1 MTEYFFYLIIFATFA
16 TETNYINTINMK
28 NKLHLSIAMLL
39 LLVPWIGATAQKA
52 IGIDFFKEV
61 KMISNVQVYQDNIYF
76 IVKQADMEENRY
88 RSDLYRLVDG
98 QPIPLTASHDVGNY
112 QLLSDGSLLFRGAR
126 QAKDKERIAKG
137 EPLTIYQRLAPGMGE
152 AQEWLRLPYNV
163 GQLLFI
169 TDDHFFF
176 TASYDDQFAGY
187 LTQAQGDTAK
197 ALQEK
202 ARNKPYR
209 IFEEIPF
216 WSNGR
221 GDVSGKRTHLFHY
234 QKGKITALSDT
245 YENVG
250 GLTLSPDKKT
260 LLYTSTQYQGKA
272 PLGNHLMRLSVESL
286 KAEELIPLKGTAR
299 YGGFAFLSNNEVVLT
314 ATQQFDRIGNASF
327 YRLNLSNGSISAIY
341 SGDPYGLGNS
351 IGSDIK
357 MGSANSGIKADA
369 EGFYYTS
376 TVIDHAPLL
385 RADWKGN
392 IQFVTK
398 GKEMIMEYTPY
409 KEGFLTVAMI
419 GDAPNEIYFLDKQ
432 GGMKPLTQ
440 MNSQLLTD
448 YSVVTPEEFSFK
460 NENGLSIGGWI
471 IKPVGYEEGKK
482 YPTIL
487 DIHGGPKTAYG
498 PFFFHEMQYWANQGY
513 VVIFTNPTGGDG
525 RCNQFAD
532 IRAKYGTVDYRDLM
546 RFVDEAIKRYDC
558 IDADRMGVTGG
569 SYGGFM
575 TNWIIG
581 HTNRFKAAA
590 SQRSIASW
598 ISFSNTTDIGYTF
611 IHSQIGGDVWTEHD
625 KLWEQSPL
633 KYADKAKTPTLFI
646 HSDEDYRCWMS
657 EGIQM
662 FYALKYFGV
671 PARLCLF
678 HGENHE
684 LSRSGKPQNRVKRL
698 DEITRWMDSYLKQ

>member
-1 MTEYFFYLIIFATFA
+1 
-16 TETNYINTINMK
+16 MK
-28 NKLHLSIAMLL
+28 NKFLISIVWLFLL
-39 LLVPWIGATAQKA
+39 APWLYAAGKKA

-76 IVKQADMEENRY
+76 IVKQANMEENRY

-98 QPIPLTASHDVGNY
+98 QPMALTASHDVGGY
-112 QLLSDGSLLFRGAR
+112 QLLSDGSVIFRGAR

-163 GQLLFI
+163 GQLVFV
-169 TDDHFFF
+169 DDEHFFF
-176 TASYDDQFAGY
+176 TVSYDDQFAGY
-187 LTQAQGDTAK
+187 LRTANGDTAK
-197 ALQEK
+197 ALQAK
-202 ARNKPYR
+202 AADKPYR

-221 GDVSGKRTHLFHY
+221 GDVSGKRTHLY
-234 QKGKITALSDT
+234 YYNKGNVTALSET
-245 YENVG
+245 YETVG
-250 GLTLSPDKKT
+250 GLTLSPDKRT
-260 LLYTSTQYQGKA
+260 LLYTTNTFQGKS
-272 PLGNHLMRLSVESL
+272 PLGNHLMRMAVSTL
-286 KAEELIPLKGTAR
+286 KAEELKPLKGDAR
-299 YGGFAFLSNNEVVLT
+299 YGGFAFLSDSEVVLT
-314 ATQQFDRIGNASF
+314 ASQRFDRIGNASF
-327 YRLNLSNGSISAIY
+327 YRLNLTDGSIREVY

-351 IGSDIK
+351 VGSDIK

-385 RADWKGN
+385 RADYQGN
-392 IQFVTK
+392 ISFVTK

-432 GGMKPLTQ
+432 GDMKPLTQ
-440 MNSQLLTD
+440 MNSQLLSE
-448 YSVVTPEEFSFK
+448 YSVVTPEEFTFK
-460 NENGLSIGGWI
+460 NEKGLELGGWI
-471 IKPVGYEEGKK
+471 IKPVGYEAGKK

-498 PFFFHEMQYWANQGY
+498 PHFFHEMQYWANQGY

-525 RCNQFAD
+525 RGNAFAD
-532 IRAKYGTVDYRDLM
+532 IRAKYGTIDYRDLM

-581 HTNRFKAAA
+581 HTDRFKAAA

-662 FYALKYFGV
+662 FYALKYFNV

-698 DEITRWMDSYLKQ
+698 DEITRWMDTYLKK